1 MTSQMYIYLV
11 KVLNCMFSDCREVHL
26 NMAEELSVECFEKL
40 LEQEKIKMVSVCQES
55 DCSFTYFSTY
65 TQLFHIHPSIELPMS
80 CRCGRLN

>member
-55 DCSFTYFSTY
+55 DCSFTYFPHTPNFSTY
-65 TQLFHIHPSIELPMS
+65 THQLNYL
-80 CRCGRLN
+80 CLADVGG

>member
-65 TQLFHIHPSIELPMS
+65 THQLNYL
-80 CRCGRLN
+80 CLADVGG